1 MTTYRIVE
9 WNTHF
14 ENNRTRELRYME
26 WVPIPIGMDG
36 DGYTQLVAGQ
46 NGAANLGTWIA
57 IVEVAARCDPRG
69 TLLRRPVNGVR
80 EPHTTATLSR
90 ISRIPEDD
98 FKRVLPL
105 LLTIGWIETCDD
117 TAEACGIPAPCGGE
131 VPTERNGTERNGI
144 TPPPAGKWK
153 AAYSKIKKALP
164 PEAPTVPE
172 FTYHDFVG
180 LFATSHRGII
190 PDEVADELAGR
201 VRHEPAHRWAQFGIV
216 RCLDYMLGDVAK
228 NFRKAEVRL
237 PPEAKPLGRSGLP
250 A

>member
-36 DGYTQLVAGQ
+36 DGYTQLVSGQ
-46 NGAANLGTWIA
+46 NGAANLGTWLA

-69 TLLRRPVNGVR
+69 TLLRRPVKGVR
-80 EPHTTATLSR
+80 EPHTAATLAR
-90 ISRIPEDD
+90 ISRLPEDD

-105 LLTIGWIETCDD
+105 LLTIGWIETC
-117 TAEACGIPAPCGGE
+117 AEPAPSCGIPASSGGRL
-131 VPTERNGTERNGI
+131 PTERNGTERNGI
-144 TPPPAGKWK
+144 TPPPVGKW
-153 AAYSKIKKALP
+153 AVAYTKIKEAIP
-164 PEAPTVPE
+164 ACAPTEPE

-180 LFATSHRGII
+180 LFATSHRGIP
-190 PDEVADELAGR
+190 PDEIADELAGR

-228 NFRKAEVRL
+228 NFRKAEPRI
-237 PPEAKPLGRSGLP
+237 PTEQKQLGKSGLP
-250 A
+250 S